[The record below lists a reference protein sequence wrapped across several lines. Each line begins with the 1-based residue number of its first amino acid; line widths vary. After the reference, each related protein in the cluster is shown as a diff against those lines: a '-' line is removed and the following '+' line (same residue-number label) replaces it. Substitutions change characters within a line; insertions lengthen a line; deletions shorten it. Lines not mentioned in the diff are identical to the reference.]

1 MSSTSDSAN
10 EFGIRQR
17 LLAGVTCNLFAQ
29 RLTTLVAELR
39 DSLEIIDAD
48 SRTFAKYRE
57 RDVYWNAHLSLT
69 GVAQSLYALSDRLKS
84 KGADDD

>member
-57 RDVYWNAHLSLT
+57 RDVYLECSPESHGRRAIPLRTLRPPQEQ
-69 GVAQSLYALSDRLKS
+69 GGGR
-84 KGADDD
+84 